1 MIRTFRSAAVR
12 AAFWTLLAFATCG
25 FATSA
30 FAADEAAPK
39 WKAILGDKSKT
50 LEGMLTVHKN
60 DEKVF
65 FELTPGDYSSEYIVL
80 ISISKGIGVEPLYGG
95 MSWGFGDDWVWQF
108 RKIGDRV
115 MVVRKNVRFKA
126 KAGTPEAGA
135 VSRAYSDSVLFSLPA
150 GEKGPKGGDLV
161 DVTSI
166 FMSDLPQIQEVLK
179 GFAFSG
185 AKSTWADVKTF
196 PDNVE
201 LEVAAT
207 YASSGTEEFDTV
219 PDSRGVTLNVHYSV
233 SKVPSTDY
241 KPRVADDRVGYF
253 MTAVKDFTDDG
264 RKDDFI
270 RYVNR
275 WNLQKA
281 DPSKEKSPP
290 KKPIVFWVENTVPFQ
305 YRKTVADGIAEWNKA
320 FEQAG
325 FLNAIEV
332 RQQPES
338 ADWDPEDVNYN
349 TFRWITSNAGFAM
362 GPSRV
367 NPYSGQ
373 ILDADIIF
381 DADFLRSWKMEFE
394 TLTPQS
400 IAAMTGGDLDSRP
413 EANDP
418 NRYDPRRATASSHSF
433 YRAEFARQLAFGG
446 AALAAVAA
454 DPKVREAEMEKLI
467 QQGLKEVVMHE
478 VGHTL
483 GLRHNFKASKYRTL
497 EAANDPNAP
506 TEVLTASVMDY
517 TPVNISPE
525 GVPQGQYYQTALG
538 PYDLWAIEYGY
549 REFPSNEKEG
559 LTKIAARSGE
569 AELLFS
575 TDEDTL
581 GVDPDPD
588 SNRFDF
594 GKDPVAFAERRLQ
607 IARQTIP
614 TIVDRLVEE
623 GDDYSDARKAF
634 NVLLSQ
640 QGTSCYFVSRYVG
653 GFETSRSHK
662 GDANGKPP
670 IQPVDVKTQR
680 DALAFLERTIL
691 ADEPFQ
697 FPKEVYPYL
706 GVSRWSHWGNSAAR
720 SKELPLHD
728 TILNFQDRV
737 FAQLLS
743 PITLT
748 RIHDGELQVKPDQDY
763 LTTAELIDRLTKATF
778 TEVLENKFE
787 GKEFTAREPAV
798 SSLRRN
804 LQRKY
809 VERLGNLAL
818 GRAGAPEDCVTIAYA
833 QLDGLKTKIDE
844 AKKNEK
850 LDAYTKAHLLET
862 GKTIERILDAKIA
875 L

>member
-1 MIRTFRSAAVR
+1 MIRGFQPAYVR
-12 AAFWTLLAFATCG
+12 TALWTLLALAAVG
-25 FATSA
+25 FATPS

-65 FELTPGDYSSEYIVL
+65 FEMDAADYSSEYIVL

-108 RKIGDRV
+108 RKVGDRV
-115 MVVRKNVRFKA
+115 LVVRKNVRFKA
-126 KAGTPEAGA
+126 KAGSPEAAA
-135 VSRAYSDSVLFSLPA
+135 VSRAYSDSVLFSLPVA
-150 GEKGPKGGDLV
+150 EKGPKGGDLI

-185 AKSTWADVKTF
+185 TKSTWADVKTF

-207 YASSGTEEFDTV
+207 YASNGAETFDTV

-233 SKVPSTDY
+233 SKVPTGDY
-241 KPRVADDRVGYF
+241 KPRSADDRVGYF
-253 MTAVKDFTDDG
+253 VTAVKDFTDDG
-264 RKDDFI
+264 REEDYL

-281 DPSKEKSPP
+281 DPSKDKSPP
-290 KKPIVFWVENTVPFQ
+290 KKPIIFWVENTVPFQ

-332 RQQPES
+332 RQQPEN

-367 NPYSGQ
+367 NPYTGQ

-400 IAAMTGGDLDSRP
+400 IAAMTGGDLDKRP
-413 EANDP
+413 AP
-418 NRYDPRRATASSHSF
+418 TDPRRATALSHSF
-433 YRAEFARQLAFGG
+433 YRDGFARQLAFGS
-446 AALAAVAA
+446 AVLAAAEV

-497 EAANDPNAP
+497 DAANDPNAP
-506 TEVLTASVMDY
+506 TDVLTASVMDY
-517 TPVNISPE
+517 TPVNVSPD
-525 GVPQGQYYQTALG
+525 GKHQGQYYQTTLG
-538 PYDLWAIEYGY
+538 PYDFWAIEYGY
-549 REFPSNEKEG
+549 REFPSNEKDG
-559 LTKIAARSGE
+559 LAKIAARSGE
-569 AELLFS
+569 PELIFA
-575 TDEDTL
+575 TDEDTV

-607 IARQTIP
+607 IAKETIP

-640 QGTSCYFVSRYVG
+640 QGTSCWFVSRYVG

-670 IQPVDVKTQR
+670 IQPVDAKTQR
-680 DALAFLERTIL
+680 EALAFLEKTIL
-691 ADEPFQ
+691 ADQPFQ
-697 FPKEVYPYL
+697 FPAEIYPYL
-706 GVSRWSHWGNSAAR
+706 GVSRWSHWGNDGVR
-720 SKELPLHD
+720 TKELPLHD
-728 TILNFQDRV
+728 TILSFQDRI

-778 TEVLENKFE
+778 SEVLENKLD
-787 GKEFTAREPAV
+787 GKEFSEREPAI

-804 LQRKY
+804 LQRRY

-818 GRAGAPEDCVTIAYA
+818 DRAGAPADCVTVAYA
-833 QLDGLKTKIDE
+833 QLDALKTKIDE

-850 LDAYTKAHLLET
+850 LDLYTKAHLLET